1 MRDTAS
7 QTEKVLEKLNALD
20 SVSESDVTVY
30 DEYVGP
36 GYAITTEGMIEAT
49 KLLAR
54 TEGILVD
61 PVYTGKAFEGYLDRI
76 KKGDFAGKEAV
87 VFLQTGGSP
96 AIFAYQNE
104 YALDYSYSD
113 NR

>member
-1 MRDTAS
+1 
-7 QTEKVLEKLNALD
+7 
-20 SVSESDVTVY
+20 
-30 DEYVGP
+30 
-36 GYAITTEGMIEAT
+36 MIEAT